1 VVFLAPEAVAESAA
15 CVIPAITRAG
25 PARSGERITERAG
38 VAVNVVAAVAPALAL
53 GGGVPTDVRAE
64 PAAPPQAAITAI
76 ATTAVS
82 ASTPIKGERERQNGR
97 QLG

>member
-1 VVFLAPEAVAESAA
+1 
-15 CVIPAITRAG
+15 VIPAGTSAG
-25 PARSGERITERAG
+25 PALSGECVAECAG
-38 VAVNVVAAVAPALAL
+38 VAVKVVAAVAPALAL
-53 GGGVPTDVRAE
+53 GGGVPIDVCAE
-64 PAAPPQAAITAI
+64 SAAPPQAAITAI